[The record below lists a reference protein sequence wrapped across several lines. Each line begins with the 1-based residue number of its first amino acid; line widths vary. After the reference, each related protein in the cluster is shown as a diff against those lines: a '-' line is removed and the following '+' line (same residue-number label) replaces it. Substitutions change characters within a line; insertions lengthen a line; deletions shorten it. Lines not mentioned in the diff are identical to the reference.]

1 MTYVTSYPWGST
13 EFGISLYES
22 LTEKPLSYS
31 GSSKN
36 NCFFLFIPLRSE
48 PQFPNGPPWSPSM
61 VVNNHATICISSS
74 NRDFLGT
81 KEASLLLMAMF
92 LLAVFYHGQQVIWHF
107 PLTAV
112 DYLAFP
118 IAVKF
123 TWEAVTHLCNK
134 WPLVAC
140 SKWWFFFCFVLF
152 FFLWPH
158 CVACRI
164 LVSWPGVEPGPR
176 QWRRHVLT
184 TEPPGNSQQAVILKE
199 SIPSTHH
206 LIKN

>member
-140 SKWWFFFCFVLF
+140 SKWWFFFCFVF
-152 FFLWPH
+152 FPL
-158 CVACRI
+158 ASLRG
-164 LVSWPGVEPGPR
+164 LQDLS
-176 QWRRHVLT
+176 VLT
-184 TEPPGNSQQAVILKE
+184 RGWTRAPAVKASRPNHRTSRELPA
-199 SIPSTHH
+199 SCDS
-206 LIKN
+206 